1 MENTKLQE
9 IWQLLSQKEQSDLSD
24 WLAFDTV
31 RDDVRGLY
39 RLCCRMGVTGKW
51 LPKTIVFEVL
61 YGNTEYDDAR
71 LRRAQSFLVKCIERF
86 LVFRS
91 LSNDEGL
98 MQQHLANEYRQ
109 RKHEKG
115 FLQTFKTWQAQLKI
129 APLHAE
135 TLHRQAQAEQTWQA
149 YQLPSQPQENNLQA
163 LLTAEAR
170 AFAARHLRTVCI
182 AISYQNIYKRD
193 YDLGI
198 LTELLPHIAAQNWHE
213 TTPAIGAYYYLYY
226 MITSENG
233 LPFFSVLVGKLPE
246 YQGVFEAEEYKY
258 LYVGVLNFA
267 IQEVNKYGIN
277 KHGRTFV
284 QQLFG
289 LYQNGV
295 QQGYLLDKGYL
306 SPVTYKN
313 IVAIGLWLGETDYV
327 RSFLEDYRT
336 ALPAADRKA
345 YYEYNLARYYFTIKD
360 YKNAMPLINQMTTT
374 QHFLLLD
381 SKLMLLKMYFEL
393 KEYDVLDAHLRN
405 FAQFLHRKRSV
416 LSYHQAN
423 YKNIIA
429 FTKQLMLLETLK
441 KQEIDAL
448 RETISSTN
456 PLTEREWL
464 LGRFL

>member
-1 MENTKLQE
+1 
-9 IWQLLSQKEQSDLSD
+9 
-24 WLAFDTV
+24 
-31 RDDVRGLY
+31 
-39 RLCCRMGVTGKW
+39 
-51 LPKTIVFEVL
+51 
-61 YGNTEYDDAR
+61 
-71 LRRAQSFLVKCIERF
+71 
-86 LVFRS
+86 
-91 LSNDEGL
+91 
-98 MQQHLANEYRQ
+98 MQQHIATEYHK
-109 RKHEKG
+109 RKYEKG
-115 FLQTFKTWQAQLKI
+115 FLQTFKTWQTQVQA
-129 APLHAE
+129 APLHTE
-135 TLHRQAQAEQTWQA
+135 TLNRRLQVAQAWQT
-149 YQLPSQPQENNLQA
+149 YQLPSRSPNDNLQA
-163 LLTAEAR
+163 LLQAEEQAFVAR
-170 AFAARHLRTVCI
+170 KLRTVCI
-182 AISYQNIYKRD
+182 AISYQNVYKKD
-193 YDLGI
+193 YDFGV
-198 LTELLPHIAAQNWHE
+198 LTQLLPHIVAQNWQE

-233 LPFFSVLVGKLPE
+233 LPFFSILVGKLSE
-246 YQGVFEAEEYKY
+246 YQGVFEAEEYKS

-327 RSFLEDYRT
+327 HIFLENYRT

-429 FTKQLMLLETLK
+429 LTKQLMLLETLK

-448 RETISSTN
+448 RETICSTN
-456 PLTEREWL
+456 PLTEREWIL
-464 LGRFL
+464 AQLG